1 MYYNKYKSI
10 KTEVNGI
17 KFPSRLEAKYYQ
29 ELLFLKKAG
38 VVKDIKL
45 QPRFLLQEKFRKDG
59 KLYRPIFYV
68 ADFQVEYKDG
78 HTEIVELK
86 GMETQLW
93 RVKQKLFEH
102 KYPKL
107 HIKIVK

>member
-1 MYYNKYKSI
+1 MYYNKYKAKPVVIDNIRFAS
-10 KTEVNGI
+10 T
-17 KFPSRLEAKYYQ
+17 LEGKYYQ

-45 QPRFLLQEKFRKDG
+45 QPRFLLQEKFKKDG
-59 KLYRPIFYV
+59 KLCRPIFYV
-68 ADFQVEYKDG
+68 ADFQVKYKDG